1 MPHWSTDCQVE
12 RGVEKEDKL
21 GMEVGQR
28 RVGVRGSVVAGS
40 VWESRMKSD
49 EVRGGIKVFNAEE
62 NPEENGGGSARLK
75 RSPIGC
81 GKRKTW
87 KSDSSEGSDSK
98 IPIQVGRGKTENQ
111 KNSEEQCKDV
121 SVSSSDGIKKSPIHT
136 RKMAA
141 FADKFERSPIHTR
154 KMRSETQKSGES
166 DEGHERGSAQLRK
179 VKSDSN
185 SIKKNASS
193 GGGSIQ
199 LRKTKSELD
208 RVSDEVESGKNDGDD
223 ENCMD
228 LDDVCQEKVISSS
241 SENVVQD
248 STELSVKV
256 IDDSDVV
263 VVDEVEEE
271 EEEEMDEEV
280 EIEMEERID
289 VKEISIPESKVEVV
303 KGPENSEVVVD
314 EQDKKVVVNEP
325 EKKVVVN
332 EPEPKKILK
341 EPEPKKI
348 LNEPEPK
355 RVVSAHMRFHHRNER
370 KPVSAPL
377 PLKQSPTVRRNSTI
391 QQNFTKVNSIPKATE
406 HHSFPQTQSKLQSL
420 ADLIMWRDVSRS
432 AFVFGFGTFFIVSS
446 SYAKDINL
454 SVISVMS
461 YISLVYLA
469 VIFLYRSL
477 ICRGI
482 IDVEDSNYVLGEED
496 AVWMLKLILPYL
508 NEFLSKFKALFSGDP
523 GTTIRLAVLLFVLA
537 RCGSYITIWKM
548 AKFGFFGVFTVP
560 KICSSYSAQ
569 LTAYGNFWIRRF
581 RDAWDSC
588 THKKAVALGIF
599 GLVWNLSSVVA
610 RIWAVFVLFVAFRY
624 YQQHY
629 LVRDEWVEDEAGC
642 DETWQEPVG
651 VRQKQGPATNFSD
664 TNKVKKGF

>member
-1 MPHWSTDCQVE
+1 
-12 RGVEKEDKL
+12 
-21 GMEVGQR
+21 MEVGKR

-62 NPEENGGGSARLK
+62 SPEENAAARVK

-87 KSDSSEGSDSK
+87 KSES
-98 IPIQVGRGKTENQ
+98 PI
-111 KNSEEQCKDV
+111 QCKD
-121 SVSSSDGIKKSPIHT
+121 SSDGIKKSPI
-136 RKMAA
+136 RKIAA
-141 FADKFERSPIHTR
+141 FADNFERSPVHTR
-154 KMRSETQKSGES
+154 KLRSETHKSGEP
-166 DEGHERGSAQLRK
+166 DERNSPQLRK
-179 VKSDSN
+179 SKSD
-185 SIKKNASS
+185 SIKKNASC
-193 GGGSIQ
+193 SIQ
-199 LRKTKSELD
+199 LRKTKSD
-208 RVSDEVESGKNDGDD
+208 T
-223 ENCMD
+223 
-228 LDDVCQEKVISSS
+228 
-241 SENVVQD
+241 SENVVQG
-248 STELSVKV
+248 SESEELSVQV
-256 IDDSDVV
+256 GGDSDDVI
-263 VVDEVEEE
+263 VDEADEEE
-271 EEEEMDEEV
+271 DEEEVEV
-280 EIEMEERID
+280 EIEIEMEKERID
-289 VKEISIPESKVEVV
+289 VKEISIPESKFEVV
-303 KGPENSEVVVD
+303 KGPENNEVVG
-314 EQDKKVVVNEP
+314 NEH
-325 EKKVVVN
+325 EKVVVN

-341 EPEPKKI
+341 EPEPEPKKI

-355 RVVSAHMRFHHRNER
+355 RVVSAHMRFHHKNER
-370 KPVSAPL
+370 KPVSVPL
-377 PLKQSPTVRRNSTI
+377 ALKQSPTIRRNSTLH
-391 QQNFTKVNSIPKATE
+391 QNFSRANSIPKTE
-406 HHSFPQTQSKLQSL
+406 EYRSFPQTQSKLQSL
-420 ADLIMWRDVSRS
+420 VDLIMWRDVSRS
-432 AFVFGFGTFFIVSS
+432 AFVFGFGTFIIVSS

-461 YISLVYLA
+461 YVSLVYLA

-477 ICRGI
+477 ICRGVI
-482 IDVEDSNYVLGEED
+482 YVEDSNYVLGEED
-496 AVWMLKLILPYL
+496 AIWMLKLILPYL
-508 NEFLSKFKALFSGDP
+508 NEFLSKLKALFSGDP
-523 GTTIRLAVLLFVLA
+523 GTTIKLAVLLFVLA

-629 LVRDEWVEDEAGC
+629 LVRDEYGEDEAEC
-642 DETWQEPVG
+642 DETWQEPVA

-664 TNKVKKGF
+664 RNKVKKGF